1 MCVCMYAW
9 QLQPELAR
17 VCTDTETLAQ
27 TQTATQTHAH
37 ASKHACMHART
48 HTHTHI
54 HTHTHS
60 HTRTESTAKVMG
72 PHSRPSSR
80 KPIST
85 AALLHC
91 PRHMWGINPFLPW
104 LPLLAPWALASKDVL
119 GPRASMPWLAIR
131 APAALAFCEPA
142 PITLDTDCSAQISH
156 VCVCVCVSVCVQM
169 CVCVCAAGR
178 GGSRHMQ
185 QDTPGRLSPGIRG
198 GASGGAI
205 ASPPLLPALAGPR
218 SCTWCIVRAYQC
230 V

>member
-1 MCVCMYAW
+1 MYACTPGSCSRNW
-9 QLQPELAR
+9 HVCAR
-17 VCTDTETLAQ
+17 
-27 TQTATQTHAH
+27 TQRHWHRHRPPHKHTRTHPSTHACT
-37 ASKHACMHART
+37 HACMHART
-48 HTHTHI
+48 HT
-54 HTHTHS
+54 

-104 LPLLAPWALASKDVL
+104 LPLLAPWALASKDVP

-205 ASPPLLPALAGPR
+205 ASPPLLPALAVPR
-218 SCTWCIVRAYQC
+218 SCTWRIVRAHAYK
-230 V
+230 

>member
-37 ASKHACMHART
+37 ASKHVCMHACT
-48 HTHTHI
+48 HAHTHT
-54 HTHTHS
+54 

-119 GPRASMPWLAIR
+119 GPRASMPWLAIW

-156 VCVCVCVSVCVQM
+156 VCVCVCV
-169 CVCVCAAGR
+169 CVCANVCLCVCSRQRRQQAYAARHTWSTESGNSRRSERWSHRIAAAASGAGR
-178 GGSRHMQ
+178 AQIMH
-185 QDTPGRLSPGIRG
+185 
-198 GASGGAI
+198 
-205 ASPPLLPALAGPR
+205 LAYCP
-218 SCTWCIVRAYQC
+218 CTC